1 MPKVITL
8 CIPGAPRTKK
18 TSNRVIR
25 ARGKVR
31 VLPSESYSA
40 WFADVVTFR
49 PLIHA
54 ELRRAGVQLPL
65 TGPVHVC
72 ATIYRA
78 QRSGDAT
85 GFYQAIGDAI
95 QEKRGGLGLIADD
108 AQIVHWDGSRLEVD
122 REYPRVELE
131 ITETAVLP
139 SLEIKRA
146 SFCVRVAEVVS
157 G

>member
-18 TSNRVIR
+18 TSNRVFGGR
-25 ARGKVR
+25 VHPSAAYVEWLRG
-31 VLPSESYSA
+31 
-40 WFADVVTFR
+40 VVTYR

-54 ELRRAGVQLPL
+54 ELLHCGVTLPIP
-65 TGPVHVC
+65 GPVHVR
-72 ATIYRA
+72 ATVYRA

-95 QEKRGGLGLIADD
+95 QEKRGGIGIICDD

-122 REYPRVELE
+122 KINPRVELE
-131 ITETAVLP
+131 ITETTVVP
-139 SLEIKRA
+139 SLEIKRTGFYVWA
-146 SFCVRVAEVVS
+146 AEAVC